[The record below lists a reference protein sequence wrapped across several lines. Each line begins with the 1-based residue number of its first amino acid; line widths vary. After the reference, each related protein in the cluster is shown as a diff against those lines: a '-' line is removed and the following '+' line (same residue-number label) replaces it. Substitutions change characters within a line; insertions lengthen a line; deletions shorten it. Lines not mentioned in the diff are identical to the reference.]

1 MEKLLAARTSR
12 ELADVLGV
20 RHEDV
25 MDYFKVLEYEVKV
38 ARELYLPVETYDDA
52 GVYLKR
58 MPLMFRMAT
67 LDHFIKLGEVNH
79 REFVATG
86 SLI

>member
-12 ELADVLGV
+12 ELANVLGV

-25 MDYFKVLEYEVKV
+25 MDYFKVLEYEVKG
-38 ARELYLPVETYDDA
+38 ARQLYLPVETYDDA
-52 GVYLKR
+52 GVYLNR

-67 LDHFIKLGEVNH
+67 LDHFIKRGEVNH
-79 REFVATG
+79 KQFIATG

>member
-20 RHEDV
+20 SHEDV
-25 MDYFKVLEYEVKV
+25 MDFFKVLEYETKT
-38 ARELYLPVETYDDA
+38 ARRLYLPVETHDDE
-52 GVYLKR
+52 GVYLNR
-58 MPLMFRMAT
+58 MPLMFRMLA
-67 LDHFIKLGEVNH
+67 LDTFVKQGDVNH
-79 REFVATG
+79 RDFVSTG